1 MDTKQVEQAITAA
14 FGSNVAGFEKA
25 MVRLAKQDQMA
36 GLQSQLRNLNDKANK
51 VASRYVADQAA
62 LSAQIS
68 ALQAEIDGLEIG
80 Q

>member
-1 MDTKQVEQAITAA
+1 MDEKTIASAVTKA
-14 FGSNVAGFEKA
+14 FGENVGGFEKA
-25 MVRLAKQDQMA
+25 MVRLAKQDQMI
-36 GLQSQLRNLNDKANK
+36 GLQSQLRNLNGKADK